1 MRQRLAPGELLA
13 LALILLPLVVA
24 LPRLWPGYGPGWGG
38 ALTLLGRICGILGL
52 AMMLVTATL
61 SVRLPALD
69 AWFGGLPRLWRLH
82 RRLGFGAFMLILLH
96 VLLLAFA
103 ALPQS
108 LAMAVA
114 LLFPPPAD
122 WLTWTGW
129 LALLTL
135 VIFLAPTFQFFGPIH
150 YQNWK
155 RLHLLSV
162 PVLALALLHTLPP
175 LASPWPWWLLATLA
189 ALALLW
195 RKGLSPRLARRPY
208 RVTEV
213 RSLAPDVVE
222 LVLRPERRPLRH
234 RAGQFVYLSPLDKG
248 LAAGRGEE
256 HPYTLSSVPGAPELT
271 LGIKAL
277 GDASRALQSVA
288 LGSRV
293 LLEGPYGAFFE
304 QANPG
309 RKQLWLGGGIGITP
323 FVAAARELD
332 AGPGK
337 EEEVVLCYLANR
349 PERAYY
355 LEELAGIAARHSS
368 LRLAP
373 HYFSER
379 GALELDFLEQQ
390 CPDFRERELLICGPP
405 PMIHHLLRLLA
416 GAGVPRAHIHT
427 EAFDFL

>member
-1 MRQRLAPGELLA
+1 MHQRPTPGEILA
-13 LALILLPLVVA
+13 IALILLPLIAA
-24 LPRLWPGYGPGWGG
+24 LPRLRDGYSSEWSQ
-38 ALTLLGRICGILGL
+38 ALISLGRISGILGL
-52 AMMLVTATL
+52 AMMLVTAAL
-61 SVRLPALD
+61 SVRLPLLD
-69 AWFGGLPRLWRLH
+69 ACFGGLPRMWRLH

-103 ALPQS
+103 ALPHS
-108 LAMAVA
+108 LSMAVA
-114 LLFPPPAD
+114 LLFPPLAE
-122 WLTWTGW
+122 WLTWAGW
-129 LALLTL
+129 LALVTL
-135 VIFLAPTFQFFGPIH
+135 VVFLAPTFQFFGPIH

-162 PVLALALLHTLPP
+162 PTLALALLHTLPP

-195 RKGLSPRLARRPY
+195 RKGLSPWLARKPY

-213 RSLAPDVVE
+213 SSLAPDVVE
-222 LVLRPERRPLRH
+222 ITLLPERRPLRH
-234 RAGQFVYLSPLDKG
+234 KAGQFVYLSPLDDG
-248 LAAGRGEE
+248 LATGRGEE
-256 HPYTLSSVPGAPELT
+256 HPYTLSSAPGAPELK

-304 QANPG
+304 QAAPG
-309 RKQLWLGGGIGITP
+309 RKRLWLGGGIGITP
-323 FVAAARELD
+323 FVAAARALAAD
-332 AGPGK
+332 PGK
-337 EEEVVLCYLANR
+337 NEEVVLCYLANR

-355 LEELAGIAARHSS
+355 LEELADIAARHPS
-368 LRLAP
+368 LRLVP

-379 GALELDFLEQQ
+379 GPLELDFLEQH

-416 GAGVPRAHIHT
+416 EAGVPRHHIHT